1 MRRSAVTKTVVIF
14 ASLLAAILLAGC
26 GRGEIVLRG
35 AVIQQN
41 ADPHKQ
47 SPIADADITATSGTT
62 TSTAR
67 SDASGYFTIKLR
79 RWIRW
84 GQTVT
89 LSFRHAD
96 YQPLQMTG
104 PVRDQI
110 YIARM
115 VPMARKPE
123 FPPNQPK
130 TAISNVRIRYS
141 MKSSATVNI
150 GSAVKTFEVVNAG
163 NVPCNRQQ
171 PCSPDGKWKAAIG
184 SATLDAGHGNEFR
197 NARLSCIG
205 GPCPFTEILSDGYS
219 AGGGKIQASVLNWSD
234 TTTFLL
240 EAEVYHP
247 MDNELV
253 RESYPVIFGRGLNF
267 SLPARA
273 EGPSIQADVNGES
286 IVFPLGPALCLPWAD
301 CSLST
306 DRDQSKTY
314 RCQLKPGFEFR

>member
-1 MRRSAVTKTVVIF
+1 MKKTFLKAALIV
-14 ASLLAAILLAGC
+14 ATLLAASFFGGC
-26 GRGEIVLRG
+26 VRREIVLHG
-35 AVIQQN
+35 AVIQDN
-41 ADPHKQ
+41 PDPHKQ
-47 SPIADADITATSGTT
+47 TPIADAEITATSGET

-67 SDASGYFTIKLR
+67 SDANGYFTIRLR

-89 LSFRHAD
+89 LSFRHPD
-96 YQPLQMTG
+96 YKPLELTS
-104 PVRDQI
+104 PVSEEI

-115 VPMARKPE
+115 VPIAPRGE
-123 FPPNQPK
+123 APPNQPR
-130 TAISNVRIRYS
+130 TAITNVRLRYS
-141 MKSSATVNI
+141 VKSSAVVNV
-150 GSAVKTFEVVNAG
+150 GSAVKTFEVVNKG

-184 SATLDAGHGNEFR
+184 STSLEAGHGNEFR

-205 GPCPFTEILSDGYS
+205 GPCPFTEILTDGYS

-247 MDNELV
+247 MDNEMV

-267 SLPARA
+267 SLPPSA
-273 EGPSIQADVNGES
+273 EGPSIQADVNGEN
-286 IVFPLGPALCLPWAD
+286 IVFPLGPALCLSWAD
-301 CSLST
+301 CAVTT
-306 DRDQSKTY
+306 DRDQSKTF

>member
-1 MRRSAVTKTVVIF
+1 MI
-14 ASLLAAILLAGC
+14 ASLFATIMLAGC
-26 GRGEIVLRG
+26 GRGEIVLHG

-41 ADPHKQ
+41 ADPRKQ
-47 SPIADADITATSGTT
+47 SPIADADVTATSGTT
-62 TSTAR
+62 TSTTR
-67 SDASGYFTIKLR
+67 SDTSGYFTIKLR

-96 YQPLQMTG
+96 YQTLQLTG
-104 PVRDQI
+104 PVSDQI

-115 VPMARKPE
+115 VPIARKPE

-141 MKSSATVNI
+141 TKSSATVNI
-150 GSAVKTFEVVNAG
+150 GSAVKTFEVVNQG
-163 NVPCNRQQ
+163 NIPCNRQQ

-205 GPCPFTEILSDGYS
+205 GPCPFTEVLSDGYS
-219 AGGGKIQASVLNWSD
+219 GGGDKIQASVLNWSD

-247 MDNELV
+247 MDNEMV

-286 IVFPLGPALCLPWAD
+286 IVFPLGPALCLSWAE
-301 CSLST
+301 CSVST